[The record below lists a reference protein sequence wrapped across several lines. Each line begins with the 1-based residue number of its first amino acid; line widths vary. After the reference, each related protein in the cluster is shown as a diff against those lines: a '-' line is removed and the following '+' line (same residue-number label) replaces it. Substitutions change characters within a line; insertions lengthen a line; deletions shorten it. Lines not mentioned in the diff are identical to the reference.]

1 MATTVAEGRRL
12 LHIFLCNLEELLH
25 SGSLA
30 PLHSFFLI
38 HRLVSQGQN
47 PQPSVPLW
55 HLLLGS
61 ELQVSVPSTRRQP
74 GREVPP
80 VSTVVLGLPQAPSP
94 PPLLHPGVGTQ
105 EMQKRKPTVK
115 GSVSVSSCV
124 FLGRSVLG
132 NSLEGLML
140 KLKLQYFGHLIQR
153 TDSLEKTLVLGKI
166 EGRIRRG

>member
-1 MATTVAEGRRL
+1 MTTLCFQHLVWKTLSLDLGDFKMATTVTEGRRL

-124 FLGRSVLG
+124 FLGRSGLG
-132 NSLEGLML
+132 
-140 KLKLQYFGHLIQR
+140 LQTSF
-153 TDSLEKTLVLGKI
+153 SPSAP
-166 EGRIRRG
+166 